1 MKKVTSGHRKYIDK
15 WEKVYYCNS
24 EVVQNTVCVG
34 EMTGQTEGVLSK
46 EAMW

>member
-1 MKKVTSGHRKYIDK
+1 MTNGNKILVDK

-34 EMTGQTEGVLSK
+34 EMTGQTEGIISK